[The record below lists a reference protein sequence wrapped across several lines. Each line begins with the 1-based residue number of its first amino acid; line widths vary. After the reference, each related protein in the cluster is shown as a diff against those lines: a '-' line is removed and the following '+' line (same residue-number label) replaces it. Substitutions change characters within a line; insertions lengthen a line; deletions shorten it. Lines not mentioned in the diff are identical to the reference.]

1 MPETAPAGVARAAV
15 RSARGAG
22 LLPSVPRKR
31 GSEGGRRGSTVMDRF
46 VSHYTLR
53 LDAKGRV
60 SIPAPF
66 RAVLARDGFE
76 GLYCYPT
83 LDRPALDAGGN
94 ALLKEIESLIARFA
108 PYSEEREQ
116 FSAALYGTSEV
127 LKIDGEGRAIL
138 TEPLKSHAG
147 IKDEIAFAGLGHKFQ
162 IWEPGRF
169 RAELA
174 EATEKVRALKKQLGS
189 RVAAEGPHGAR
200 E

>member
-1 MPETAPAGVARAAV
+1 
-15 RSARGAG
+15 
-22 LLPSVPRKR
+22 
-31 GSEGGRRGSTVMDRF
+31 MDRF

-60 SIPAPF
+60 SIPASF

-76 GLYCYPT
+76 GLYCYPA

-94 ALLKEIESLIARFA
+94 ALLTEIEALVARYS

-116 FSAALYGTSEV
+116 FSAALYGTCEV
-127 LKIDGEGRAIL
+127 LKVDGEGRVIL
-138 TEPLKSHAG
+138 SEPLKSHG
-147 IKDEIAFAGLGHKFQ
+147 EIADTVSFVGLGHKFQ

-174 EATEKVRALKKQLGS
+174 EATEKVRALKRQLGS
-189 RVAAEGPHGAR
+189 QAAVERPHGAR

>member
-1 MPETAPAGVARAAV
+1 MRTRRPPPQGWRGHSQFAPEQR
-15 RSARGAG
+15 RSN
-22 LLPSVPRKR
+22 
-31 GSEGGRRGSTVMDRF
+31 RRGWEAMDRF
-46 VSHYTLR
+46 VSNYILR

-66 RAVLARDGFE
+66 RSVLARDGFE

-94 ALLKEIESLIARFA
+94 ALLREIETLIARFP

-147 IKDEIAFAGLGHKFQ
+147 IKDEITCAG
-162 IWEPGRF
+162 
-169 RAELA
+169 
-174 EATEKVRALKKQLGS
+174 
-189 RVAAEGPHGAR
+189 
-200 E
+200 